1 MSDYPCSLSVVVKKF
16 ESGHVL
22 ALVEHLGAKL
32 VNGTEALLDTY
43 ATGINNVIT
52 HLPDV
57 KVQFFVV
64 AFALG
69 LCLSPPPQLADRYWL
84 I

>member
-1 MSDYPCSLSVVVKKF
+1 MVKKF

-57 KVQFFVV
+57 KVQLEQFWVV

-69 LCLSPPPQLADRYWL
+69 LCLFSLPVR
-84 I
+84 